1 MALVKFEDGM
11 IGQIF
16 SSWGLRGPG
25 AKPALFYIMAEAGQ
39 LWGEIDKLYYQP
51 VGFSSPAV
59 VEYPG
64 WDYRRSFAAEIKH
77 FTEAIIGGYEP
88 LHSVDEATTTL
99 QIILGAYQSVE
110 ENRIIKLS

>member
-1 MALVKFEDGM
+1 
-11 IGQIF
+11 
-16 SSWGLRGPG
+16 
-25 AKPALFYIMAEAGQ
+25 MAEAGQ

-51 VGFSSPAV
+51 VGFSSPAT